1 MAESRE
7 LFDCSICLQLL
18 EDPVT
23 TTCGHSYCMK
33 CVNAFWDSNNDRGR
47 RFSCPQCGQTFFPKP
62 VLKRNTLLAALI
74 EEHKGENRQNA
85 AAGDTYAEPGD
96 VQCDVCTGRKG
107 KASMFCLVCLASYCE
122 THLKPHYEV
131 APLKKHKLMEA
142 SAQIRDSI
150 CGRHDKLLEIY
161 CRTDQQF
168 ICLLCL
174 MGEHKGHDTVAVAE
188 EKCHMQVIQLNHC
201 FVLLMSVKF
210 RKKKNSWICVSTETT
225 GADQRGDHRQSGEVR
240 EDDGEAEEGCRRYQ
254 SECHSH
260 SFILN
265 VDTR

>member
-47 RFSCPQCGQTFFPKP
+47 RFSCPQCRQTFFPRP

-74 EEHKGENRQNA
+74 KEHKEENDPNA
-85 AAGDTYAEPGD
+85 AAGDTYADPGD
-96 VQCDVCTGRKG
+96 VQCDVCTGRKR

-131 APLKKHKLMEA
+131 TPLKKHKLIEA

-188 EKCHMQVIQLNHC
+188 EKCHMQVIQLSH
-201 FVLLMSVKF
+201 SVKSSIVRAF
-210 RKKKNSWICVSTETT
+210 NVS
-225 GADQRGDHRQSGEVR
+225 QVQK
-240 EDDGEAEEGCRRYQ
+240 
-254 SECHSH
+254 
-260 SFILN
+260 
-265 VDTR
+265 